1 MAESYTERPTPKT
14 LGSESDKHLELSLQ
28 LSNLPCRWGGA
39 SLHAMPPFVA
49 YATAVLCGLFKT
61 PLGNRHA
68 SRGSTELRKPF
79 PQTSLGPT
87 AAGARAEASECNC
100 SLRISKCR
108 GGVLSF
114 GLEAQHLLVVTAT
127 GVDRGAASLQR
138 NTQTMSLEAL
148 MAVWNMDMTSAR
160 KSRKSPND

>member
-1 MAESYTERPTPKT
+1 MAESYTERATPKT

-49 YATAVLCGLFKT
+49 YATAVLCGLFKA

-127 GVDRGAASLQR
+127 GVDRELQ
-138 NTQTMSLEAL
+138 
-148 MAVWNMDMTSAR
+148 VCSAIH
-160 KSRKSPND
+160 KQCLWKLSWQCGTWT